1 MCCPLWPPC
10 PQDPSHGQHLHAGSP
25 TLIHTYLCGSMSFTS
40 DTWGFIHMRLFI
52 LAWLPNL
59 RLLWWVSTEEARG
72 RSRGCSA
79 WCLWS
84 AMGNR
89 RGYDALVT
97 QECGD
102 RMGQWGFPPCGHI
115 QAVLIV
121 QQGKNGG
128 NLCTGKCAFQSNSI
142 SLSLLPLSSLSS
154 PGTAWDVSV
163 VVTCGEQCHVKFLW
177 WLCRGSNCLTFNH
190 RLYPTVF
197 TPDLI
202 S

>member
-121 QQGKNGG
+121 QGGKMEEICAQESVHSNQIPLAYHYCHYHHYLHQEQHEMWVLWLPVENSVMWNFCGG
-128 NLCTGKCAFQSNSI
+128 YAEAQTVSHLITAFIQ
-142 SLSLLPLSSLSS
+142 
-154 PGTAWDVSV
+154 
-163 VVTCGEQCHVKFLW
+163 QFL
-177 WLCRGSNCLTFNH
+177 H
-190 RLYPTVF
+190 P
-197 TPDLI
+197 I
-202 S
+202 